1 MFLIDT
7 NIISELRK
15 GQRCNAGV
23 AAWYTGVT
31 EDELF
36 ICALTLGEIRKGIEL
51 LRQRS
56 DVEQA
61 YIYERW
67 IQEVI
72 KKFSQRILP
81 IDPDVAN
88 AWGVMN
94 AIRPVPVVDG
104 LLAAT
109 AKAHNKILVT
119 RNISDVEGLGVELLN
134 PFDDSV

>member
-1 MFLIDT
+1 MFLVDT

-15 GQRCNAGV
+15 GQRCNVGV
-23 AAWYTGVT
+23 ATWYTAVT
-31 EDELF
+31 ADELF
-36 ICALTLGEIRKGIEL
+36 ISALTLGEIRKGIEL

-61 YIYERW
+61 SIYERW
-67 IQEVI
+67 MEEVI
-72 KKFSQRILP
+72 QRFLQRILP
-81 IDPDVAN
+81 IDSNVAN

-94 AIRPVPVVDG
+94 AVRPVPIVDG

-109 AKAHNKILVT
+109 AKVHNKILVT